1 MLTLNLM
8 PFPGAENSSDT
19 ESAPSPSPVEAA
31 KPSEDAP
38 AESGSSRITTEAAV
52 EQESASNAPPA
63 ASPPLPAQ
71 SVKPA
76 ENETAELQVK
86 EEATTEGEESMEV
99 ENRSQPI
106 DTKPVLNL
114 VVHTKVE
121 PVEAEA
127 RLPEDIQVKMES
139 DAKERDGGKPKE
151 KLEPEDMD
159 FAPAQQAS
167 AQRMEPNSDNDS
179 SATCSADEEVDGEP
193 ERQR

>member
-1 MLTLNLM
+1 MLTLDLT

-31 KPSEDAP
+31 KPSEDTQ
-38 AESGSSRITTEAAV
+38 AESGSSRITTEAAA
-52 EQESASNAPPA
+52 EQESAIKAAPA

-76 ENETAELQVK
+76 ENENAELQVK
-86 EEATTEGEESMEV
+86 EEVTTEGEESVEV

-106 DTKPVLNL
+106 DTKPALNL

-127 RLPEDIQVKMES
+127 RFPEDVQVKMET
-139 DAKERDGGKPKE
+139 DAKERDAGKPEE

-159 FAPAQQAS
+159 FGPT
-167 AQRMEPNSDNDS
+167 QRMEANADNDS